1 VPKSYTFQI
10 SLVFIIEDTRLSPL
24 YGVLVSKNNIILII
38 NKMKLENLK
47 EFIISTKSSKSTIY
61 RFYRKNKDL
70 FEQTKLKS
78 GKRVFPVDHA
88 RYFDSEIMF
97 DENKLLTLQN
107 QSMKNLIN
115 GLMDRES
122 LSTRLWY
129 LDWNF
134 VFTVAYKSERN
145 KLSCYRQM
153 SGLYEV
159 LEKEFG
165 EETTIRLFFT
175 TEPFA
180 DRKGYHN
187 HFVVQIGNKKLHER
201 VVETIKDYFNY
212 DRVEAGVYDQYKA
225 ILFYVAK
232 EGLVN
237 EDWDIMGNNLEQDG
251 FSVN

>member
-1 VPKSYTFQI
+1 
-10 SLVFIIEDTRLSPL
+10 
-24 YGVLVSKNNIILII
+24 
-38 NKMKLENLK
+38 MKLENLK

-61 RFYRKNKDL
+61 RFYKKNKDL

-97 DENKLLTLQN
+97 DENKVLRLQN

-134 VFTVAYKSERN
+134 VFTVAYKLERN
-145 KLSCYRQM
+145 KLSCYRKM
-153 SGLYEV
+153 SGLYEM
-159 LEKEFG
+159 LEKEYG

-212 DRVEAGVYDQYKA
+212 DRVEAGVYDKYKA

>member
-1 VPKSYTFQI
+1 M
-10 SLVFIIEDTRLSPL
+10 R
-24 YGVLVSKNNIILII
+24 
-38 NKMKLENLK
+38 LENLK

-88 RYFDSEIMF
+88 RYFDSEVMF
-97 DENKLLTLQN
+97 DENKVLRLQN

-134 VFTVAYKSERN
+134 VFTVAYKLERN

-153 SGLYEV
+153 SGLYEM
-159 LEKEFG
+159 LENKYG